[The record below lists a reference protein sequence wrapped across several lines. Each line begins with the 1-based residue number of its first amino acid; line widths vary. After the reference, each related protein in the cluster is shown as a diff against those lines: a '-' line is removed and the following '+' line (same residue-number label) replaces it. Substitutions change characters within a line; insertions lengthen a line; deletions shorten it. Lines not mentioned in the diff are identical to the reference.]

1 MSIQPV
7 EGDIQIACDPTLEK
21 LFKKINELVGAT
33 NDDFNNIYQM
43 KQQIAALEKEIK
55 DLKIRMMNYG

>member
-7 EGDIQIACDPTLEK
+7 EGDIQIACDPSLSK

-33 NDDFNNIYQM
+33 NDDFNNIHTM

-55 DLKIRMMNYG
+55 DIKIRMMNYG